1 MKALYVSLTMGKK
14 KKTKKKK
21 IENVTL
27 AEKVR
32 RENELKDYGRIL
44 SLRPSLVHKD
54 KTKYNRKSKY
64 KDEFRTED

>member
-1 MKALYVSLTMGKK
+1 MGKK
-14 KKTKKKK
+14 KKIKKKK

-32 RENELKDYGRIL
+32 RENELKEYGRIL
-44 SLRPSLVHKD
+44 SLRPSVEHRD

>member
-1 MKALYVSLTMGKK
+1 VGKK

-32 RENELKDYGRIL
+32 RENELKEYGRIL
-44 SLRPSLVHKD
+44 SLRPSVAHRD

>member
-1 MKALYVSLTMGKK
+1 MKKKRLKK
-14 KKTKKKK
+14 KKL
-21 IENVTL
+21 EMVTL

-54 KTKYNRKSKY
+54 KTKYTRKTKHRNL
-64 KDEFRTED
+64 KDNLE

>member
-1 MKALYVSLTMGKK
+1 MGKK

-32 RENELKDYGRIL
+32 RENELKEYGRIL

-54 KTKYNRKSKY
+54 KTKYNRKNKHREQAIV
-64 KDEFRTED
+64 DEG

>member
-1 MKALYVSLTMGKK
+1 VGKK
-14 KKTKKKK
+14 KKIKKKK

>member
-1 MKALYVSLTMGKK
+1 MGKK
-14 KKTKKKK
+14 KKIKKKK
-21 IENVTL
+21 IESVTL

-54 KTKYNRKSKY
+54 RTKYNRKSKH
-64 KDEFRTED
+64 KISINTEES

>member
-1 MKALYVSLTMGKK
+1 VGKK

-27 AEKVR
+27 AGKVR
-32 RENELKDYGRIL
+32 RENELKEYGRIL
-44 SLRPSLVHKD
+44 SLRPSVAHKD

>member
-1 MKALYVSLTMGKK
+1 MGKK

-44 SLRPSLVHKD
+44 SLRPSLIHKD
-54 KTKYNRKSKY
+54 KIKYNRKSKY

>member
-1 MKALYVSLTMGKK
+1 MGKK

-32 RENELKDYGRIL
+32 RENELKEYGRIL
-44 SLRPSLVHKD
+44 SLRPSIVHKD
-54 KTKYNRKSKY
+54 KTKYNRKTKHHNQ
-64 KDEFRTED
+64 EDME

>member
-1 MKALYVSLTMGKK
+1 MGKK

-32 RENELKDYGRIL
+32 RETELKEYGRIL

>member
-1 MKALYVSLTMGKK
+1 MK

-32 RENELKDYGRIL
+32 RENELKEYGRIL
-44 SLRPSLVHKD
+44 SLRPSVAHRD

>member
-1 MKALYVSLTMGKK
+1 MGKK

-32 RENELKDYGRIL
+32 RENELKEYGRIL

>member
-1 MKALYVSLTMGKK
+1 MGKK

-32 RENELKDYGRIL
+32 RENELKEYGRIL
-44 SLRPSLVHKD
+44 SLRPSVEHRD
-54 KTKYNRKSKY
+54 KTKYNRKAKHR
-64 KDEFRTED
+64 EQPGTED

>member
-1 MKALYVSLTMGKK
+1 MGKK

-32 RENELKDYGRIL
+32 RETELKEYGRIL
-44 SLRPSLVHKD
+44 SLRPSVAHRD
-54 KTKYNRKSKY
+54 KSKYNRKSKH
-64 KDEFRTED
+64 KNKMCANDCTE